1 MGCKSNSNKQE
12 NKLGHSWPAES
23 IPESK
28 IILIPVIVN
37 FFLEVISIIWIYN
50 QFKPWRSFDSN

>member
-1 MGCKSNSNKQE
+1 MLRAWDANQMPINKKQTGTF
-12 NKLGHSWPAES
+12 LAAES

-37 FFLEVISIIWIYN
+37 FFLEGI
-50 QFKPWRSFDSN
+50 